1 MSTESELWK
10 MNCKFVKSINELTEE
25 IISLKHRENNLKD
38 ERKDLLE
45 QLEELKMKYYVA
57 LADLNQEK
65 KKSVVNKR
73 GWFFQRRCR

>member
-25 IISLKHRENNLKD
+25 IIGLKQQENNLKD
-38 ERKDLLE
+38 ERQDLLQ

-65 KKSVVNKR
+65 KKSV
-73 GWFFQRRCR
+73 

>member
-1 MSTESELWK
+1 MSTESELWR
-10 MNCKFVKSINELTEE
+10 MNCKFVNSINELTEE
-25 IISLKHRENNLKD
+25 IIGLKQQENNLKD
-38 ERKDLLE
+38 ERQDLLE

>member
-25 IISLKHRENNLKD
+25 IISLKQQENNLKD
-38 ERKDLLE
+38 ERQDLLQ

>member
-1 MSTESELWK
+1 MSTESELWR
-10 MNCKFVKSINELTEE
+10 MNWKFVQSINELTEE
-25 IISLKHRENNLKD
+25 IICLKHRENNLKD
-38 ERKDLLE
+38 ERQDLLQ

>member
-1 MSTESELWK
+1 MSTESELWR
-10 MNCKFVKSINELTEE
+10 MNWKFVQSINELTEE
-25 IISLKHRENNLKD
+25 IIGLKQQENNLKD
-38 ERKDLLE
+38 ERQDLLE